1 MSAMD
6 ITALITE
13 GALARLL
20 PAAKETTLQALQ
32 QFQPEAYL
40 QASLFAA
47 MGALLASALLYV
59 VGIWLRRVPRKV
71 STEAQQ
77 ARIEKLR
84 STAMD
89 WLPWLLILSPTPI
102 GGILILAA
110 GFFGL
115 RPLVAAL
122 AILGGEILWRASP
135 LL

>member
-1 MSAMD
+1 MSTID
-6 ITALITE
+6 ITALMTE
-13 GALARLL
+13 GVLARLL

-40 QASLFAA
+40 QASAFAA
-47 MGALLASALLYV
+47 AGALLASALLYM
-59 VGIWLRRVPRKV
+59 VGIWLRRVPKKV

-84 STAMD
+84 GVAME
-89 WLPWLLILSPTPI
+89 WLPWLLIFSPTPI
-102 GGILILAA
+102 GGMLILAA

-115 RPLVAAL
+115 RPVVAAL
-122 AILGGEILWRASP
+122 AIIGGELLWRASP

>member
-1 MSAMD
+1 MEMMV
-6 ITALITE
+6 TYLRE
-13 GALARLL
+13 GFLARLL

-32 QFQPEAYL
+32 QFQPEAYV

-47 MGALLASALLYV
+47 LGALLASALLYA
-59 VGIWLRRVPRKV
+59 VGVWLRRVPKKV

-77 ARIEKLR
+77 DRIEKLR
-84 STAMD
+84 GAAMH
-89 WLPWLLILSPTPI
+89 WLPWLLILSPTPV
-102 GGILILAA
+102 GGMLILAA

-115 RPLVAAL
+115 RPFVAAL